1 MTSSILTLTTPTYD
15 YKVGKIVIF
24 NGDNFVDWERTYKA
38 ALIMLEGW
46 DFITGVEDL
55 N

>member
-1 MTSSILTLTTPTYD
+1 MTLSTLTSTTPTYD
-15 YKVGKIVIF
+15 YKAGKIVIF
-24 NGDNFVDWERTYKA
+24 NGDNFADWERTCKA

-46 DFITGVEDL
+46 DFITSAEDL

>member
-15 YKVGKIVIF
+15 YKAGKIVIF
-24 NGDNFVDWERTYKA
+24 NGDNFADWERTYKA
-38 ALIMLEGW
+38 ALIILEGW
-46 DFITGVEDL
+46 DFITSAEDL